1 MDRTFQARVDL
12 GYWVL
17 TAVTSILMFYTFW
30 VHAVVVAVILALAVI
45 LEIEAVVHT
54 HYVVT
59 ADGKLIANGGRFARC
74 READISRVE
83 LARSTRRLSFA
94 QPVLSVNV
102 LELVS
107 RKGNR
112 KIKLC
117 VSPQNEEA
125 FIACLQ
131 KHNPSIEVML

>member
-12 GYWVL
+12 GYWML

-30 VHAVVVAVILALAVI
+30 VHEAVIAVVLALAVI

-59 ADGKLIANGGRFARC
+59 ADGKLIASGGRFARC

-83 LARSTRRLSFA
+83 LVRCTRSLTFG
-94 QPVLSVNV
+94 QPVLSVKV
-102 LELVS
+102 LELVW

-112 KIKLC
+112 KIRLY
-117 VSPQNEEA
+117 VSPRNEEA

-131 KHNPSIEVML
+131 KHNPSIEVV